1 MFRQSKED
9 VVRNLKDAGCSQQTI
24 EQFIECLKRGTL
36 SEQMELLSRHRDSL
50 LDQMHREQ
58 RRIDCLDY
66 LVYQMQREQ
75 TADQTNQIRREQ
87 KKEEVK

>member
-24 EQFIECLKRGTL
+24 EQCMECLKRGTL

-66 LVYQMQREQ
+66 LVYQIQREQ